1 MRKPGTGMRF
11 QASYSKR
18 YMHGELDFDRLVE
31 QHYAALYRFAFSLA
45 GNESDAGDLVQET
58 YLILLN
64 KAAGIADPA
73 KVKSW
78 LFTTLYRNF
87 LGRRKHLVRFPHHEV
102 SEVET
107 DLPEVAPELGPADW
121 RKVTDALAAID
132 EVFRGPIALF
142 YLEDYSYPD
151 IARILD
157 VPLGTVKSRISRGIA
172 LLQRAMVERVR
183 EVEGAA

>member
-1 MRKPGTGMRF
+1 
-11 QASYSKR
+11 
-18 YMHGELDFDRLVE
+18 MHGELDFDRLVD

-58 YLILLN
+58 YHTLLT
-64 KAAGIADPA
+64 KAAGISDQG

-78 LFTTLYRNF
+78 LFTTLYRLF

-102 SEVET
+102 SEVEN
-107 DLPEVAPELGPADW
+107 DLPDVPPQLGPADW
-121 RKVTDALAAID
+121 RRATDALAAID
-132 EVFRGPIALF
+132 EVFRAPVALF
-142 YLEDYSYPD
+142 YLEDCSYPE

-172 LLQRAMVERVR
+172 LLQRMMIERVR
-183 EVEGAA
+183 IEEGAT